1 MRIKKSLLHG
11 SLFLFLS
18 FFISNVK
25 AQPNISAYK
34 IQLDSLRQAVT
45 KYFYDPSSGYYL
57 ENADKEKNKKPASYL
72 WPLCGM
78 IQADNEVEIVQKKK
92 GLVDSTLNI
101 IKLYY
106 DPKPPAPGY
115 ASYVMKLGGGDR
127 FYDDNQWIGIAVMD
141 AYFRTKTPSYLETGK
156 LIYRFMMTAYD
167 TVGGGGLYWEEGK
180 LNTKNTCSNGPGII
194 LALQLYKSTQD
205 KAYLDTALILYNWVN
220 EKLRA
225 PSGIYYDNVSLP
237 SLKTDRR
244 TYSYN
249 TGTMMQS
256 AVYLY
261 EITKEKKYLDA
272 AISIADSSM
281 TYFYG
286 NQKFRD
292 GYWFNAVL
300 LRAYQHL
307 YKFYKDKKYL
317 QAFIGCVNN
326 ALMNDKDNRGLMGRS
341 RTVDLTN
348 QAGMMEI
355 LARLAQLQ
363 N

>member
-1 MRIKKSLLHG
+1 
-11 SLFLFLS
+11 
-18 FFISNVK
+18 
-25 AQPNISAYK
+25 
-34 IQLDSLRQAVT
+34 
-45 KYFYDPSSGYYL
+45 
-57 ENADKEKNKKPASYL
+57 
-72 WPLCGM
+72 
-78 IQADNEVEIVQKKK
+78 
-92 GLVDSTLNI
+92 
-101 IKLYY
+101 
-106 DPKPPAPGY
+106 
-115 ASYVMKLGGGDR
+115 
-127 FYDDNQWIGIAVMD
+127 
-141 AYFRTKTPSYLETGK
+141 
-156 LIYRFMMTAYD
+156 MMTAYD

-205 KAYLDTALILYNWVN
+205 KAYLDTALMLYNWVN

-307 YKFYKDKKYL
+307 YKFHKDKKYL

-355 LARLAQLQ
+355 LARLSQLQ